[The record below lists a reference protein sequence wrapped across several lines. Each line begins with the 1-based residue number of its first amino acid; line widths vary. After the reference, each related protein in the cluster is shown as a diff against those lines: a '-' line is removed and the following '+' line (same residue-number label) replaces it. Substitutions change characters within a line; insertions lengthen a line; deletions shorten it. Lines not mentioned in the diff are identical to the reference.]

1 MAHPRDGHAKTVDQA
16 GEIEQLR
23 GRIKELEDQL
33 RSRGTPDGPPR
44 RSPSGG
50 GRKIL
55 TAGLAATTAL
65 MAAPAF
71 ITVRRWI
78 RWWL

>member
-1 MAHPRDGHAKTVDQA
+1 MAAPGDGHTKTVDPA
-16 GEIEQLR
+16 AEVDRLR
-23 GRIKELEDQL
+23 ARIKELEDQV
-33 RSRGTPDGPPR
+33 RSGDTPDGPPR
-44 RSPSGG
+44 RSAAGG
-50 GRKIL
+50 GMKIL
-55 TAGLAATTAL
+55 TAALAATTAL